1 MGIIGGA
8 NNNVLKPVTEVN
20 VNGLSIDQ
28 LILYYDAARP
38 YSYPKTGAVWHD
50 LSGTGTAADGFKT
63 GSIVNG
69 TTFSTAGGGS
79 LIFDGTDD
87 QVKID
92 QGTNTTN
99 PIYLGAGW
107 TATFWIKTTVDGG
120 LFSHWS
126 GGPVGLALSITS
138 GKMNFYYYDG
148 QWNSGP
154 ATTGT
159 TVTTGN
165 WISLTWVRPIS
176 NTDPVLMYVNNVL
189 DFSLN
194 PRISWGS
201 YQMGNIGAYWSHT
214 FFNGS
219 IGNVMVHNKVL
230 TETERTRNYN
240 ILRQRFY

>member
-8 NNNVLKPVTEVN
+8 NNNVLQPVNTAN
-20 VNGLSIDQ
+20 VNGLAIDG
-28 LILYYDAARP
+28 LILYYDAARS
-38 YSYPKTGAVWHD
+38 YSYPKTGAVWND
-50 LSGTGTAADGFKT
+50 LSGTGAAVDGFKR

-69 TTFSTAGGGS
+69 TTFSTEGGGS

-87 QVKID
+87 QVKMD

-99 PIYLGAGW
+99 PIALGAGW
-107 TATFWIKTTVDGG
+107 TATFWVKTTTNGG

-126 GGPVGLALSITS
+126 GGPVNLALNISS

-148 QWNSGP
+148 QWNDGP

-159 TVTTGN
+159 TVTTGQ
-165 WISLTWVRPIS
+165 WVALTWVRPVS

-189 DFSLN
+189 DFSLS

-201 YQMGNIGAYWSHT
+201 YQMGNIGAWWS
-214 FFNGS
+214 FNYFNGS

-230 TETERTRNYN
+230 TATERTQNYN